1 MGVKRLTQQSYYY
14 QRLGAEYLTKTIIPD
29 AHSQTQIRKYNSVLQ
44 REAFTHFMYDES
56 GSISGGRIAIGL
68 LKNNTSLDTADSCTY
83 KIYLVSND
91 ATPWVDTLVKS
102 GTLSINSQ
110 KLFLTTL
117 DDTEAGVDMDGDY
130 TFKITARIIKNNI
143 PYYTQEYFNHIGIT
157 DTVERIRK
165 KVAFLEIT
173 KKGFGEP

>member
-29 AHSQTQIRKYNSVLQ
+29 AHSQIQIRKYNSVLT

-68 LKNNTSLDTADSCTY
+68 LKNNTSLDTADSCSY
-83 KIYLVSND
+83 KIYRVSND

-130 TFKITARIIKNNI
+130 TFKINARILKDNQA
-143 PYYTQEYFNHIGIT
+143 YYVQEYFNHIGIT
-157 DTVERIRK
+157 DTVSRLARK
-165 KVAFLEIT
+165 VQFLAIT
-173 KKGFGEP
+173 KRSFGE